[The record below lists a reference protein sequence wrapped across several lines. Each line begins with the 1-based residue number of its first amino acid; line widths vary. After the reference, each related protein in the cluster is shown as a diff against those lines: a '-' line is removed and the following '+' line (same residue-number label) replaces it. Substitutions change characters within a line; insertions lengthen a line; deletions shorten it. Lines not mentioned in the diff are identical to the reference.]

1 LHCEPSLLPFGRWP
15 ALLAVALAI
24 MADAEHTIAA
34 GLLAAYLSS
43 DALYRVHAGVSYETV
58 TLRKFTMGHQM

>member
-1 LHCEPSLLPFGRWP
+1 
-15 ALLAVALAI
+15 

-43 DALYRVHAGVSYETV
+43 DARHRVHAGVSYETV